1 MGLLDGFQLKRANVA
16 RMIQQSERSRKATA
30 YQFDKAMD
38 TLHRT
43 INQQSRAVKSYEY
56 SKAIYKLYNEKHAE
70 KSNKINEQAE
80 QVSNK
85 ATEEFEDETGLSL

>member
-43 INQQSRAVKSYEY
+43 INQQNRAMESYKY
-56 SKAIYKLYNEKHAE
+56 SKAIYKLYNEKHAK
-70 KSNKINEQAE
+70 KSNKVNEQAE

-85 ATEEFEDETGLSL
+85 ATEEFEDGTGLSL

>member
-43 INQQSRAVKSYEY
+43 INQQSRAVESYEY
-56 SKAIYKLYNEKHAE
+56 SKAIYKSYNKKLAE
-70 KSNKINEQAE
+70 KTTKINEQSE

-85 ATEEFEDETGLSL
+85 AMEEFEDGAGLSL